1 MPSMERIMAN
11 RGAAF
16 ERINFKQLKQQSI
29 SARMEFLQANW
40 DSLLRA
46 VLLTVVGAAL
56 VAVLVPDDWFA
67 RRHMLEATVQ
77 LERLAK
83 KLESAKV
90 IAPETASEV
99 SRLMQQPRFDC
110 RQTAC
115 EAALEERNH
124 AVRSRLKTLLD
135 RRAPTGVMKAG
146 GDESPDAPAFVER

>member
-1 MPSMERIMAN
+1 MERIMTN

-16 ERINFKQLKQQSI
+16 ERINFKQIKQRSI
-29 SARMEFLQANW
+29 SARMEFLQANRE
-40 DSLLRA
+40 SLLRA
-46 VLLTVVGAAL
+46 VLLTVVGATL
-56 VAVLVPDDWFA
+56 IAVLVPEDWFA

-83 KLESAKV
+83 TLESAKV

-99 SRLMQQPRFDC
+99 SRLIQRPRFDC

-135 RRAPTGVMKAG
+135 RRAPTGAMKAG
-146 GDESPDAPAFVER
+146 GEDSPDVPAFIEQ

>member
-1 MPSMERIMAN
+1 MPKMERIMAN

-16 ERINFKQLKQQSI
+16 EHLDFKQIKQRSI

-46 VLLTVVGAAL
+46 VLLTVVGAVL
-56 VAVLVPDDWFA
+56 IAVLVPEDWFA

-99 SRLMQQPRFDC
+99 S
-110 RQTAC
+110 
-115 EAALEERNH
+115 
-124 AVRSRLKTLLD
+124 
-135 RRAPTGVMKAG
+135 
-146 GDESPDAPAFVER
+146 

>member
-1 MPSMERIMAN
+1 MAN

-16 ERINFKQLKQQSI
+16 EHLDFKQIKQRSI

-40 DSLLRA
+40 DYLLRA
-46 VLLTVVGAAL
+46 ALLTVVGAVL
-56 VAVLVPDDWFA
+56 IAVLVPDDWFA

-99 SRLMQQPRFDC
+99 SRLMQRPRFDC

-135 RRAPTGVMKAG
+135 RRAPAGVMKAG
-146 GDESPDAPAFVER
+146 GEDSPEAPAFIEQ